1 MNNLAAPS
9 SASGMAI
16 ADITNHDTTVL
27 PDLEAPK
34 EEQMKREIQW
44 SLLTVVVAT
53 LAMVGTAFCLNPSSS
68 SSMKYQP
75 SADES
80 RPIAR
85 SVVKVHTD
93 HGVVTIPGKADSW
106 EAAERAVFI
115 ADSIADLQMAN
126 SEVPW
131 RIALE

>member
-1 MNNLAAPS
+1 
-9 SASGMAI
+9 
-16 ADITNHDTTVL
+16 
-27 PDLEAPK
+27 
-34 EEQMKREIQW
+34 MKREIQW
-44 SLLTVVVAT
+44 SLLTTAVAT

-68 SSMKYQP
+68 MKYQP
-75 SADES
+75 LADES
-80 RPIAR
+80 QPAVR

-106 EAAERAVFI
+106 EAAERAIFI

>member
-1 MNNLAAPS
+1 
-9 SASGMAI
+9 
-16 ADITNHDTTVL
+16 
-27 PDLEAPK
+27 
-34 EEQMKREIQW
+34 MKREIQW
-44 SLLTVVVAT
+44 SLLTIVVAT

-68 SSMKYQP
+68 TKYQP
-75 SADES
+75 QADES
-80 RPIAR
+80 RPVVR

-106 EAAERAVFI
+106 DATERAVFI
-115 ADSIADLQMAN
+115 ADSIADLQIAN

>member
-1 MNNLAAPS
+1 
-9 SASGMAI
+9 
-16 ADITNHDTTVL
+16 
-27 PDLEAPK
+27 
-34 EEQMKREIQW
+34 MKREIQW
-44 SLLTVVVAT
+44 SLLTIVVAT

-68 SSMKYQP
+68 TKYQP
-75 SADES
+75 LADES
-80 RPIAR
+80 HPVVR

-106 EAAERAVFI
+106 EAAERAIFI